1 MSKISPKF
9 PIEILSEST
18 ALASY
23 EEEDIVSAIRF
34 NLKNIILTNPGERIM
49 NANFGAG
56 ILKMLFDNATTDVES
71 RMRIAILNQVR
82 QYAPYAV
89 IEDLKISYDGENS
102 LTVAITY
109 NVPELDVN
117 DYFDITTS
125 V

>member
-1 MSKISPKF
+1 MAKISPKF
-9 PIEILSEST
+9 PIRILSES
-18 ALASY
+18 AAMSSY
-23 EEEDIVSAIRF
+23 EEEDIILAIRF

-56 ILKMLFDNATTDVES
+56 ILQMLFDNATTDIES
-71 RMRIAILNQVR
+71 RMRSAILNQVR
-82 QYAPYAV
+82 QYAPYAI
-89 IEDLKISYDGENS
+89 IEDLKINYDGENTLRVS
-102 LTVAITY
+102 ITY

>member
-1 MSKISPKF
+1 MAKISPKF
-9 PIEILSEST
+9 PIHILSDS
-18 ALASY
+18 AAMASY
-23 EEEDIVSAIRF
+23 EEEDIISAIRF

-56 ILKMLFDNATTDVES
+56 ILQMLFDNPMTNIES
-71 RMRIAILNQVR
+71 RMRTAILNQIR
-82 QYAPYAV
+82 QYAPYAI

-102 LTVAITY
+102 LNVAITY

>member
-1 MSKISPKF
+1 MAKISPKF
-9 PIEILSEST
+9 PIHILSDS
-18 ALASY
+18 AAMASY
-23 EEEDIVSAIRF
+23 EEEDIISAIRF

-56 ILKMLFDNATTDVES
+56 ILQMLFDNATTDIES
-71 RMRIAILNQVR
+71 RMRAAILNQVR

-89 IEDLKISYDGENS
+89 ISDLKITYDGENS
-102 LTVAITY
+102 LNVAIAY

>member
-1 MSKISPKF
+1 MAKISPKF
-9 PIEILSEST
+9 PIEILSES
-18 ALASY
+18 AAMASH

-34 NLKNIILTNPGERIM
+34 NLKNIVLTNPGERIM

-56 ILKMLFDNATTDVES
+56 VIQMLFDNATTDVES
-71 RMRIAILNQVR
+71 RMRTAILNQVR
-82 QYAPYAV
+82 QYAPYVV

-102 LTVAITY
+102 LSVAITY

>member
-1 MSKISPKF
+1 MAKISPKF
-9 PIEILSEST
+9 PIHILSDS
-18 ALASY
+18 AAMASY
-23 EEEDIVSAIRF
+23 EEEDIISAIRF

-56 ILKMLFDNATTDVES
+56 ILQMLFHNATTDIES
-71 RMRIAILNQVR
+71 RMRTAILNQVR

-89 IEDLKISYDGENS
+89 ISDLKITYDGENS
-102 LTVAITY
+102 LNVAIAY

>member
-9 PIEILSEST
+9 PMQILADGVAMS
-18 ALASY
+18 SY
-23 EEEDIVSAIRF
+23 EEEDIISAIRF

-49 NANFGAG
+49 NADFGAG
-56 ILKMLFDNATTDVES
+56 ILQMLFDNATTDVQS
-71 RMRIAILNQVR
+71 RARTAILSQVAR
-82 QYAPYAV
+82 YAPYAI
-89 IEDLKISYDGENS
+89 IEDLKINYDGENS